1 MGERAPAA
9 GESKQHLRLIV
20 NGESCIVAAGLTVH
34 GFLQSL
40 GLVPAMI
47 VVERNLE
54 ILDRDWYDTT
64 VLVSGDRLELVHFVG
79 GG

>member
-1 MGERAPAA
+1 MGERAPA
-9 GESKQHLRLIV
+9 GESKPHLRLIV
-20 NGESCIVAAGLTVH
+20 NGEPRVVAAGLTVH
-34 GFLQSL
+34 GFLRSL

-54 ILDRDWYDTT
+54 ILDRDRYDTT
-64 VLVSGDRLELVHFVG
+64 LLVSGDRLELVHFVG